1 MLLAGIFL
9 CIVIGRRKEVRK
21 MKKFQVHGLDKNGDA
36 FTVEIIARNRHEA
49 KEKFFNSYPGAVYY
63 GQEWE

>member
-1 MLLAGIFL
+1 
-9 CIVIGRRKEVRK
+9 